1 MKRILLPGLLL
12 SALAV
17 LSCER
22 EMEMPAGNTVT
33 IKASLDNETKTA
45 YEGEKTFT
53 WLSGDRIAVLADTEN
68 ASVLIGF
75 QTDTKAPTAEFMGE
89 LPAGAQL
96 AGEAYYP
103 ETLASLDGDNEVVL
117 TFPAA
122 FTPDPENPLSC
133 VPLIGRVEDSGGYHF
148 KTAGSILKLT
158 VSGIP
163 GDATGIRLSHVNET
177 PILSGTFSVPANGTV
192 TYREVIDSEN
202 HVTAYFTPETAGETR
217 SFFFPMAVQ
226 TIPGGMVVTL
236 LRSGSGDLP
245 IAVTAHAIELPRNTV
260 VNLSTVASEQAY
272 TSIYAYF
279 PSMEVRSTLDS
290 ATGSFAWKAGDE
302 IDVAASLGRDTWQGR
317 RFVTTEEGNEVRFLL
332 ANEEETDSLALGNWA
347 FYPSR
352 TSEVAQ
358 DGGYNLQWDIRPNYY
373 PEDLERYPGETE
385 LITVD
390 IPPVMALPAENPTRV
405 LPLLGRR
412 EADLRYCFTPMT
424 ALLGVPVTGLPDG
437 ADFVTLTSATAA
449 LSGSFHLDTVTGA
462 ITQESTLSANPEGLT
477 LTYSDLGDGATFW
490 FPIPGGTFEEGFTL
504 RVGCSSDP
512 DEAMVTTVGAGQT
525 LHSGEVISLP
535 AVVFTPVDQQWE
547 VVAENVPFL
556 DDFIWA
562 QHSAYTAGTTVPV
575 TLERSGL
582 HPEKYRINN
591 PYTVANAQ
599 FGYTPYT
606 EGIEADPY
614 LIMIV
619 KEDGLVYFYPFRL
632 GIEDKDSGGKAMSI
646 MHATDWSASRKGT
659 YSKVVSTYTDGVP
672 MEIQLAAMYHETG
685 NTGYSYTR
693 DGEGTTHTDRIHIG
707 TTVEQWTDVAEGEF
721 IDDLLWSNHG
731 WGTTRVPV
739 VLQQSDMIPEKL
751 RVANPYLQAADKFGF
766 TPYTAGIES
775 ADYLELTLQDN
786 NLIYFK
792 TFLAGIEDKP
802 SGGKPMKIWYP
813 KEWGSSYDVSYNKV
827 LSWRSDELPAEIQ
840 LAAMY
845 SDPVTVS
852 YKYTKYT
859 TPTIHLYFPEE
870 EVPAPEEHWSEVGAV
885 RYRDNFT
892 YENCPYVAVRM
903 DHSDLGRYRIEN
915 PYPVLAGLQGDEVK
929 YTPDEYLYLTIADN
943 GLIDFDPLVTGIEKY
958 GWDFSISH
966 PSEIGKNVNYNK
978 VLSYDDSGNALIL
991 QLAPIYHQTGA
1002 ISSGNKYS
1010 RDTYDDMVRILMPG
1024 VPDKSGLAVVE
1035 HVQYPLHAGEK
1046 KQIMKVSYPSGTVD
1060 SWTVTSDH
1068 PELVEEY
1075 TLDGGKIYV
1084 TMKEGPY
1091 QQLSAI
1097 RFTLTEFTVDGAAV
1111 EIDDEDPQPH
1121 HLAVRVRKGGYTTT
1135 DGVTTITGDDGI
1147 ASFRIPALVTSNR
1160 GTLIAAYDIRR
1171 DNSTDLQGDIDVGVS
1186 RSTDGGVT
1194 WEPMIVAMDMGIWGY
1209 EEEVAAGT
1217 MTEKDAQKLNG
1228 IGDPCLLVDENT
1240 GELFCFAVWA
1250 HAHANSRCIYWAGT
1264 GFEIEDTPQLMM
1276 VRSTDDGLTWSEPVN
1291 LTRQVKRYDWK
1302 MTFQGPGRGITMHDG
1317 TLVVPIQHQE
1327 GSNSAQALCSGIMYS
1342 TDHGRTWHA
1351 HNYARATTSESTVAE
1366 IEPGVLMLSM
1376 RDETNAKTRA
1386 VYVTRDLGRT
1396 WTPHASDG
1404 KVIEP
1409 TCEASLL
1416 HVDAA
1421 DNALGRNILLFANPH
1436 SASGRNHETIQISF
1450 DGGET
1455 WPHSILLDTGGWQGY
1470 SCLTMIDSETVG
1482 IVHESESQTII
1493 FQAVPLTSIVR

>member
-1 MKRILLPGLLL
+1 MRRILFAGLLL
-12 SALAV
+12 AIAPAFI
-17 LSCER
+17 SCER
-22 EMEMPAGNTVT
+22 EMEAPADGVT
-33 IKASLDNETKTA
+33 TIRATLDSETKTT
-45 YEGEKTFT
+45 YSEEKTFS
-53 WLSGDRIAVLADTEN
+53 WVEHDRIAAVAKSGETTLLVGFET
-68 ASVLIGF
+68 ASSGPAVSFSG
-75 QTDTKAPTAEFMGE
+75 T
-89 LPAGAQL
+89 LPSGAKL
-96 AGEAYYP
+96 AGQAFYP
-103 ETLASLDGDNEVVL
+103 EAFAGVEDGSLVL
-117 TFPAA
+117 TFPQE
-122 FTPDPENPLSC
+122 FTPDPANPLAT
-133 VPLIGRVEDSGGYHF
+133 VPMIGEADEDGNYLF
-148 KTAGSILKLT
+148 KTASGILKLT

-163 GDATGIRLSHVNET
+163 GDATGIMLSHVAST
-177 PILSGTFSVPANGTV
+177 VLFSGTFSVPLNHTV
-192 TYREVIDSEN
+192 TYRETISSTN
-202 HVTAYFTPETAGETR
+202 QVTAFFTPETPGETR
-217 SFFFPMAVQ
+217 SFYFPLPVQ
-226 TIPGGMVVTL
+226 TIPAGMVVTL

-245 IAVTAHAIELPRNTV
+245 IAVTARSIELPRNRI
-260 VNLSTVASEQAY
+260 VNVSAVASEQAY
-272 TSIYAYF
+272 SSVRAYF
-279 PSMEVRSTLDS
+279 PSTDVRSSFD
-290 ATGSFAWKAGDE
+290 GSSFSWVAGDE
-302 IDVAASLGRDTWQGR
+302 IDVVASLGLDTWQGR
-317 RFVTTEEGNEVRFLL
+317 RFVTTEEGEDVKFLL
-332 ANEEETDSLALGNWA
+332 ANEEETDSLALGPWA

-352 TSEVAQ
+352 TSEMAQ
-358 DGGYNLQWDIRPNYY
+358 DGSYNLRWDIRPNFY
-373 PEDLERYPGETE
+373 PEDLAKYPDETE

-390 IPPVMALPAENPTRV
+390 LPSVMPLPADNPSRV
-405 LPLLGRR
+405 LPLLGKRQS
-412 EADLRYCFTPMT
+412 DLSYCFGPMT
-424 ALLGVPVTGLPDG
+424 ALVGIPVTGLPEG

-449 LSGSFHLDTVTGA
+449 LSGSFHLDTEAGT
-462 ITQESTLSANPEGLT
+462 ISQESVISADPDGLT

-490 FPIPGGTFEEGFTL
+490 FPVPGGTFTDGFTL
-504 RVGCSSDP
+504 TVGSSSDR
-512 DEAMVTTVGAGQT
+512 DEAMVTTVGEGLSVQ
-525 LHSGEVISLP
+525 SGDAYKLP

-606 EGIEADPY
+606 DGIEADPY

-619 KEDGLVYFYPFRL
+619 KDDALVYFYPFRL

-646 MHATDWSASRKGT
+646 MHATDWSSSRKGT
-659 YSKVVSTYTDGVP
+659 YSKVVSTYTDGTP

-685 NTGYSYTR
+685 NTAYNYTR

-707 TTVEQWTDVAEGEF
+707 TTVAQWVDVAEGAF

-731 WGTTRVPV
+731 WGTTRVPI
-739 VLQQSDMIPEKL
+739 VLQQNDMIPENL
-751 RVANPYLQAADKFGF
+751 RIANPYAGAAEKFGY
-766 TPYTAGIES
+766 TPYTAGIEG
-775 ADYLELTLQDN
+775 AEYLELTLQDN
-786 NLIYFK
+786 NLVYFK

-870 EVPAPEEHWSEVGAV
+870 DVPAPEEHWTEVGAV

-892 YENCPYVAVRM
+892 YDNCPYAAVRM
-903 DHSDLGRYRIEN
+903 DASDLGRYRIEN
-915 PYPVLAGLQGDEVK
+915 PYPVLAGLTGDEVK
-929 YTPDEYLYLTIADN
+929 YTPDEYLYLTIADS
-943 GLIDFDPLVTGIEKY
+943 GLIEFDPLVTGIEKY

-966 PSEIGKNVNYNK
+966 PKELSKNVNYNK
-978 VLSYDDSGNALIL
+978 VLSYDDSGNPLIL

-1002 ISSGNKYS
+1002 ITSGNKYS

-1084 TMKEGPY
+1084 TMKEGAY

-1111 EIDDEDPQPH
+1111 EIDDEDPAPH

-1147 ASFRIPALVTSNR
+1147 ASYRIPALVTSNA
-1160 GTLIAAYDIRR
+1160 GTLIAAYDMRHN
-1171 DNSTDLQGDIDVGVS
+1171 NSTDLQGDIDVGVS
-1186 RSTDGGVT
+1186 RSTDGGAT
-1194 WEPMIVAMDMGIWGY
+1194 WGPMIVAMDMGEYGGLGQ
-1209 EEEVAAGT
+1209 E
-1217 MTEKDAQKLNG
+1217 LNG
-1228 IGDPCLLVDENT
+1228 IGDPCLLIDENT
-1240 GELFCFAVWA
+1240 GDLFCFAVWA
-1250 HAHANSRCIYWAGT
+1250 HDHANSRCIYWAGT
-1264 GFEIEDTPQLMM
+1264 GFEIADTPQLMM

-1291 LTRQVKRYDWK
+1291 LTRQVKQYNWK

-1376 RDETNAKTRA
+1376 RDETNAKSRA

-1404 KVIEP
+1404 KMIEP

-1421 DNALGRNILLFANPH
+1421 DNALGKDILLFSNPH
-1436 SASGRNHETIQISF
+1436 STSGRNHMTIQLSY

-1455 WPHSILLDTGGWQGY
+1455 WPHAILLDTGGWQGY
-1470 SCLTMIDSETVG
+1470 SCLTMIDKDTVG